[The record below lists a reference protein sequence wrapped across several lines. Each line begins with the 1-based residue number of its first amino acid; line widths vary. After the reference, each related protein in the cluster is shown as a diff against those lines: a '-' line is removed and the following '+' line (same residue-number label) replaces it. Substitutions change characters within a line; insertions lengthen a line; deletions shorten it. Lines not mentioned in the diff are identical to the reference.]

1 MAVRSCLLAV
11 GLLHVP
17 LAATPTER
25 RRLRVELAMTAANSG
40 YALVETFE
48 VSDNGLQEDVA
59 FRELELVARQVDAAA
74 VVVAGDV
81 DLRRVQEVAGR
92 VRMVVVG
99 V

>member
-1 MAVRSCLLAV
+1 MPARTCQLAV

-17 LAATPTER
+17 LATTSTER

-48 VSDNGLQEDVA
+48 VSDNGLQADVV
-59 FRELELVARQVDAAA
+59 FRELEVVARQVDAAV
-74 VVVAGDV
+74 VVVAGNV
-81 DLRRVQEVAGR
+81 DLQRVHEVAER

-99 V
+99 M